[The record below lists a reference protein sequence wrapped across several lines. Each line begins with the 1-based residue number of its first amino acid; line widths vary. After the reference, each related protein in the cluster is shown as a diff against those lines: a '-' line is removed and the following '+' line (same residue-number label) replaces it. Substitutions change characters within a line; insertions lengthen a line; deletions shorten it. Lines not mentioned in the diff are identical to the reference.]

1 MATEGKIQGTVK
13 WFSNQ
18 KGYGFITP
26 VPDSSTTED
35 IFVHQSVITSEGYR
49 TLGEGWNVEFEIG
62 HDDDGKIKAENVTGV
77 GGGPCTG
84 PRHPRRRG
92 RRNNDGEGG
101 EMGEDGEAPP
111 QDSGEQSGGDS
122 APRRGRGRR
131 PAASGPAQ
139 PKTIWHDG
147 LSDEVKESLKAKE
160 IRTSTGTIDIA
171 LGAARIKLGTRG
183 YSSMA
188 HAEGLLVEG
197 SFDCDQGGNVTFEWK
212 RAIQFEIGQGW
223 MPRVDLI
230 SLIGQVSLMD
240 DGIGSVGLDEDMNTL
255 MGDQPD
261 DPKPALEQN
270 GFEMRR
276 VVLTAKRR

>member
-1 MATEGKIQGTVK
+1 MK

-26 VPDSSTTED
+26 VPGSSTTED

-49 TLGEGWNVEFEIG
+49 TLGEGWDVEFEIG
-62 HDDDGKIKAENVTGV
+62 HDDDGKIKAENVTAV

-92 RRNNDGEGG
+92 RKREDNEAGEQGADGSE
-101 EMGEDGEAPP
+101 PP
-111 QDSGEQSGGDS
+111 LDSGEVSGGDAAA
-122 APRRGRGRR
+122 APRSGRGRGRGRR
-131 PAASGPAQ
+131 PKKDDG

-147 LSDEVKESLKAKE
+147 LSDEVKESLKGKQ

-188 HAEGLLVEG
+188 DAEGLLVEG
-197 SFDCDQGGNVTFEWK
+197 SFDCDQAGNVTFDWK
-212 RAIQFEIGQGW
+212 RAIQFEVGQGW
-223 MPRVDLI
+223 LPRADLI
-230 SLIGQVSLMD
+230 GLIGQVSLTNEEVKA
-240 DGIGSVGLDEDMNTL
+240 VGLDEDMNTL

-261 DPKPALEQN
+261 DPKPALENN

>member
-26 VPDSSTTED
+26 VPGSSTTED

-62 HDDDGKIKAENVTGV
+62 HDEDGKIKAENVTGV

-92 RRNNDGEGG
+92 KKKEDNEGG
-101 EMGEDGEAPP
+101 EEGSEDIDPP
-111 QDSGEQSGGDS
+111 QDSGEVSGGDS

-131 PAASGPAQ
+131 PKKDDAQ
-139 PKTIWHDG
+139 SKTIWHDG
-147 LSDEVKESLKAKE
+147 LSDEVKENLKAKE

-188 HAEGLLVEG
+188 DAEGLLVEG
-197 SFDCDQGGNVTFEWK
+197 SFDCDQGGNVTFDWK
-212 RAIQFEIGQGW
+212 RAIQFEVGQGW
-223 MPRVDLI
+223 LPRADLI
-230 SLIGQVSLMD
+230 GLIGQVSLTD
-240 DGIGSVGLDEDMNTL
+240 DGVKAVGLDEDMNTL

-261 DPKPALEQN
+261 DPKGALEKN